1 MADANPTLMLLTI
14 FLLVT
19 SATAG
24 CIRINLSHSGMRCT
38 PGDACPVICAKI
50 KGIDGNYLP
59 PSQASLDRLHYAICL
74 VRRRLTH
81 MPPCPRNTSL
91 PSNIDLP
98 CGNLA
103 PCLDAPLLDSRLLLV
118 SSTPSCDPLLPRH
131 LCP

>member
-50 KGIDGNYLP
+50 KGIDGKCEDG
-59 PSQASLDRLHYAICL
+59 ACMCTI
-74 VRRRLTH
+74 
-81 MPPCPRNTSL
+81 
-91 PSNIDLP
+91 
-98 CGNLA
+98 
-103 PCLDAPLLDSRLLLV
+103 
-118 SSTPSCDPLLPRH
+118 CDPSYHPRAATD
-131 LCP
+131 